1 MMPSVKRRV
10 PKHTY
15 SGNKWKTMATNKKY
29 LEVDFDRRCA
39 YCDDADRYNGGKRTY
54 QVDHF
59 APKSLFP
66 ALEFTYEN
74 LLYSCPFCNRA
85 KWDTW
90 VGTDAG
96 TSVVDNKGFVSP
108 CTDEY
113 LEHLIREEDGTI
125 KAVTPLGKYM
135 HKNLKLYLQRH
146 SILYLLEQ
154 VDERC
159 DLLEQQIENAKN
171 EGKDVSNLQCVHYEV
186 TTVLRKYY
194 KILSNL

>member
-1 MMPSVKRRV
+1 MPSVKRRV

-39 YCDDADRYNGGKRTY
+39 YCDDADRYNGGRRAY

-96 TSVVDNKGFVSP
+96 TSVVGNKGFVSP

-113 LEHLIREEDGTI
+113 FEHLIREEDGTI

-171 EGKDVSNLQCVHYEV
+171 EGKDVSNLQSVHYEV